1 MRAEYQEKGY
11 KGISDPIRKLAD
23 KDRFLEVDQLM
34 SREFYDYYRA
44 NRRRVVPA
52 LDKYLYFHRAISGLL
67 LQIKRDS
74 INYEHGVYIQNL
86 FYVSRYKSHL
96 MRDKRTPLKKYIQVL
111 KLKIEFLN
119 DHIEEKWKLSNT
131 MQYTHFKLDKTKD
144 YQSKKEEIEYYL
156 ETQKQQ
162 KRIFGL
168 NKAERY
174 IT

>member
-1 MRAEYQEKGY
+1 MKPKYQTEHLK
-11 KGISDPIRKLAD
+11 SDPIRLLAD
-23 KDRFLEVDQLM
+23 KDRFLEVDQLVC
-34 SREFYDYYRA
+34 REFYEYYKSI
-44 NRRRVVPA
+44 RRRIVPA
-52 LDKYLYFHRAISGLL
+52 LDKYANFHRAISGLL

-74 INYEHGVYIQNL
+74 INYEHGVYIENL
-86 FYVSRYKSHL
+86 FYISRYKSHL

-144 YQSKKEEIEYYL
+144 YQNKREEIEYFL

>member
-1 MRAEYQEKGY
+1 MKPKYEAQEFK
-11 KGISDPIRKLAD
+11 SDPIRLLAD

-34 SREFYDYYRA
+34 SREFYDYYKSV
-44 NRRRVVPA
+44 RRRIVPA
-52 LDKYLYFHRAISGLL
+52 LDKYANFHRAVSGLL

-86 FYVSRYKSHL
+86 FYISRYKSHL
-96 MRDKRTPLKKYIQVL
+96 IRDRRTPLKKYIQVL
-111 KLKIEFLN
+111 KLNIEFLN
-119 DHIEEKWKLSNT
+119 KHIEEKWKLSNT

-162 KRIFGL
+162 KRISYL
-168 NKAERY
+168 NKDERY
-174 IT
+174 IN